1 MRMDE
6 RIAQAFEDPADLRAL
21 LLGAAEAERA
31 ELARALR
38 VDETTDAERLAE
50 TVESLVARTLTGGH
64 DRPPHLALSLWAAE
78 KLGAGL
84 LPSIAAADSEIV
96 RHSPHGASSDIAGDG
111 DDGQKSQLL
120 QIAIT
125 IAHMRQ
131 KKMQRLR
138 WWSPLLD
145 RFVPRAKST
154 APAARPAWRRP
165 AGRSEGSDLP
175 LGEDALWDLI
185 RGAGTRLPLSVWE
198 DRLTEARKALG
209 RFNIIVAG
217 RTGVGKTTLIGAIF
231 GEDVGNTL
239 MGRPRTRGRIWYP
252 VDPGEAEIL
261 RLCDTEGLEMERYKE
276 TLDGLKREIKSRNS
290 SSDPFDHIHVAWL
303 CIDEPSLTV
312 QPGEEALVEM
322 LAREGIPAIV
332 VLTKAGMAPGFADK
346 VKELIPNAVAVIRVR
361 AMPIS
366 MEGQNFPQMGLDA
379 LMEATERSIP
389 TAVHAAWH
397 VASHNLEANLK
408 RGEVLVRRA
417 AAAAGAAG
425 AAPIP
430 LADAAGVFG
439 VQVGMIVAVSLNMGV
454 KLKRSDL
461 QAMAVTLLGAL
472 GLTAGGRFIAGQVLK
487 LVPGL
492 GTIAGSAL
500 TGTTAAGLTYG
511 LGRAYLEY
519 LRSFYGKNRRMPEPD
534 ELVSGF
540 RRYWSEWKN
549 KRQPPPKTAN
559 S

>member
-6 RIAQAFEDPADLRAL
+6 RIAQAFEDPGDLRAL
-21 LLGAAEAERA
+21 LLGAGQSERA
-31 ELARALR
+31 ELARALD
-38 VDETTDAERLAE
+38 VDDGADPERLAE
-50 TVESLVARTLTGGH
+50 LIEDLAARTLAGE
-64 DRPPHLALSLWAAE
+64 DERPASLALSLWAAE

-84 LPSIAAADSEIV
+84 MPSLAAADGEIV
-96 RHSPHGASSDIAGDG
+96 RHSAREVKPEIANAEGDV
-111 DDGQKSQLL
+111 QTSRLL
-120 QIAIT
+120 QIAVA

-131 KKMQRLR
+131 SKLRRLR

-145 RFVPRAKST
+145 RLVPSRQSP
-154 APAARPAWRRP
+154 APAPRTARQSPR
-165 AGRSEGSDLP
+165 GRGEAADLP
-175 LGEDALWDLI
+175 LGEDALWDLV
-185 RGAGTRLPLSVWE
+185 RGAGARLPLSVWE
-198 DRLTEARKALG
+198 ERLTEARKALG

-252 VDPGEAEIL
+252 VDPSEAEIL

-276 TLDGLKREIKSRNS
+276 TLDGLKREIQSRNT

-322 LAREGIPAIV
+322 LAREGIPVVV
-332 VLTKAGMAPGFADK
+332 VLTKAGMAPSFVDK

-366 MEGQNFPQMGLDA
+366 MEGQTFPQMGLDA
-379 LMEATERSIP
+379 LMEATERAIP

-408 RGEVLVRRA
+408 RGEILVRRA

-439 VQVGMIVAVSLNMGV
+439 IQVGMIVAVSLNMGV

-461 QAMAVTLLGAL
+461 RAMAVTLLGAL
-472 GLTAGGRFIAGQVLK
+472 GLTAGGRFLAGQVLK
-487 LVPGL
+487 LVPGI
-492 GTIAGSAL
+492 GTVAGSAL

-519 LRSFYGKNRRMPEPD
+519 LRGFYGKNRRMPEPD

-540 RRYWSEWKN
+540 RNYWSEWKN
-549 KRQPPPKTAN
+549 KYQPPPKTAN

>member
-6 RIAQAFEDPADLRAL
+6 RITQAFEDPADLRAL

-31 ELARALR
+31 ELARALN
-38 VDETTDAERLAE
+38 VDETTGAEGLAE
-50 TVESLVARTLTGGH
+50 TVESLVARTLTGED
-64 DRPPHLALSLWAAE
+64 DRPPNLALSLWAAE

-84 LPSIAAADSEIV
+84 LPSIAAADEEIV
-96 RHSPHGASSDIAGDG
+96 RHSARGMKPEIADADGDG
-111 DDGQKSQLL
+111 QISRLL

-131 KKMQRLR
+131 KKMRRLR

-154 APAARPAWRRP
+154 APAPRPAWRQP
-165 AGRSEGSDLP
+165 ASRSEGAGLP
-175 LGEDALWDLI
+175 LGEDALWDLV
-185 RGAGTRLPLSVWE
+185 RGAGARLPLSVWE
-198 DRLTEARKALG
+198 ERLTEARKTLG

-252 VDPGEAEIL
+252 VDPSEAEIL

-276 TLDGLKREIKSRNS
+276 TLDGLKREIASRNA

-322 LAREGIPAIV
+322 LARQGIPVIV
-332 VLTKAGMAPGFADK
+332 VLTKAGMAPNFVDK

-366 MEGQNFPQMGLDA
+366 MEGQTFPQMGLDA
-379 LMEATERSIP
+379 LMEATERAIP

-397 VASHNLEANLK
+397 VASHNLEANIK

-461 QAMAVTLLGAL
+461 RAMAVTLLGAL
-472 GLTAGGRFIAGQVLK
+472 GLTAGGRFLAGQVLK
-487 LVPGL
+487 LVPGI
-492 GTIAGSAL
+492 GTVAGSAL
-500 TGTTAAGLTYG
+500 TGTTAAALTYG

-519 LRSFYGKNRRMPEPD
+519 LRGFYGKNRRMPEPD

-540 RRYWSEWKN
+540 RNYWSEWKN
-549 KRQPPPKTAN
+549 KHQPPPNTAN